1 MGRKLRR
8 YTLDEKREA
17 IRLAVEV
24 GPNEASRRLS
34 LPSGTVACWCFKARQ
49 AEGAGGEWPAR
60 VAPRDEDE
68 TLVPASADDGDSRS
82 EEEPRRVAKVYTPSQ
97 RAQALERAAE
107 VGITA
112 TSRELGISRFS
123 LYSWRRRVR
132 LAAEGQGESP
142 TSGPDP
148 SDIAAQRDQ
157 EILTTWREHPGLGP
171 SQVRNQLRRRG
182 IKVATATVRRVME
195 DAGYR
200 PPKARQPNTHDT
212 RYEAVRPNHL
222 WHLDF
227 VERWIG
233 RASTFTLILIDDH
246 SRFVI
251 GHGGDDAERA
261 DLVIETFMEAVTR
274 HGRPEMVVHDK
285 GSAFWSWKGIS
296 RFTRLLEEMD
306 VQQIPASKQA
316 NGKIEVFNSNLHK
329 ELFDQQLFFD
339 VNEMKRGLAAHIR
352 WYNHRRTHHALG
364 GLLVPADRYFGRVD
378 EVLARIEAGAA
389 ADNGDPLALRDRL
402 LELFKVVS
410 RGGKTEVWLM
420 GQQLL
425 G

>member
-1 MGRKLRR
+1 
-8 YTLDEKREA
+8 
-17 IRLAVEV
+17 
-24 GPNEASRRLS
+24 
-34 LPSGTVACWCFKARQ
+34 
-49 AEGAGGEWPAR
+49 
-60 VAPRDEDE
+60 
-68 TLVPASADDGDSRS
+68 
-82 EEEPRRVAKVYTPSQ
+82 
-97 RAQALERAAE
+97 
-107 VGITA
+107 
-112 TSRELGISRFS
+112 
-123 LYSWRRRVR
+123 
-132 LAAEGQGESP
+132 
-142 TSGPDP
+142 
-148 SDIAAQRDQ
+148 
-157 EILTTWREHPGLGP
+157 
-171 SQVRNQLRRRG
+171 
-182 IKVATATVRRVME
+182 
-195 DAGYR
+195 
-200 PPKARQPNTHDT
+200 
-212 RYEAVRPNHL
+212 
-222 WHLDF
+222 
-227 VERWIG
+227 
-233 RASTFTLILIDDH
+233 
-246 SRFVI
+246 
-251 GHGGDDAERA
+251 
-261 DLVIETFMEAVTR
+261 MEAVTR